1 MTDYEKN
8 NDEIHRKIVSD
19 LSWLSVWVK
28 ITWTIAV
35 LWFSLLVT
43 IISQIFS
50 SLHNIELSLNE
61 HKLDTMKRVV
71 MMEVKLATV
80 EKYLNGETKQS
91 KDL

>member
-8 NDEIHRKIVSD
+8 NEEIHRKIIND

-50 SLHNIELSLNE
+50 SIHNIEISLNE

-71 MMEVKLATV
+71 IMELKLATV
-80 EKYLNGETKQS
+80 EKYLNGETNQS

>member
-50 SLHNIELSLNE
+50 LLHNIELSLNE

-71 MMEVKLATV
+71 IMEVKLAIV
-80 EKYLNGETKQS
+80 EKYLNGETNQS

>member
-80 EKYLNGETKQS
+80 EKYLNGETNQS

>member
-50 SLHNIELSLNE
+50 SLHNIEISLNE

-80 EKYLNGETKQS
+80 EKYLNGETNQS